1 MLRPAV
7 FLCGVALLLMTFATP
22 AWAARVID
30 IRMGQHP
37 DFSRVVF
44 ELDSPVGYKVERRA
58 PSDGRNELVVS
69 LNASAQARTLRRKL
83 KFIESLQVRSR
94 AGRSTVH
101 VRLRGE
107 DLKLKEMILANPPR
121 IVLDV
126 LDGKAVAARSAV
138 RARAERTERKVEKS
152 KKVVEK
158 VEKVEVEKVEKPVAK
173 VVRKPAEPAA
183 TRTSTR
189 ALPPAPKPVVEKAPV
204 PPAEPVTP
212 RAKPE
217 PEPEASKAEIAQPP
231 ASLPPGSD
239 DVPSGS
245 PQQLAMAQPPT
256 PPSGTA
262 ALVQPA
268 APGSTGGSLE
278 APRPA
283 PKPAARAR
291 PKPAPAEPAAMTAPS
306 GGGLFSMRNITIAG
320 VGVVLLGAAFVFVR
334 RRNQAEVVD
343 ASAFESPLGDE
354 VSFGSFDSEEGSDP
368 IIDAPPV
375 SEPSPAEEGAD
386 MESFSEDAGA
396 AVSAPGAG
404 PMGAQAAALGGAD
417 VARLVGDFER
427 RVAAMEARID
437 ELVEAKERLE
447 RQVAAQTEELRVQR
461 AAIARTQRAVRNMSR
476 PIDDSATEPAER
488 DPSRPEGPR
497 G

>member
-1 MLRPAV
+1 LSVVMQQGEPGRNRRLARSAVPSSGV
-7 FLCGVALLLMTFATP
+7 FLCGVASLLMLIATP
-22 AWAARVID
+22 AWSARIVD

-44 ELDSPVGYKVERRA
+44 ELDSPVGYKVERRS
-58 PSDGRNELVVS
+58 PSAGGSELIVS

-83 KFIESLQVRSR
+83 KFIESVEVRSR
-94 AGRSTVH
+94 AGRSTVY
-101 VRLRGE
+101 VRLRG
-107 DLKLKEMILANPPR
+107 DGLKLKEMILANPPR

-126 LDGKAVAARSAV
+126 LAGKATAARPV
-138 RARAERTERKVEKS
+138 ARAKVEKRS
-152 KKVVEK
+152 
-158 VEKVEVEKVEKPVAK
+158 
-173 VVRKPAEPAA
+173 KPATSKPKPADTKTQTA
-183 TRTSTR
+183 R
-189 ALPPAPKPVVEKAPV
+189 AKPPAPKPAAVKPPVTKTSVQPVVPV
-204 PPAEPVTP
+204 AEPAEPKARP
-212 RAKPE
+212 RPKSETSTAQ
-217 PEPEASKAEIAQPP
+217 SAQPP
-231 ASLPPGSD
+231 ASMSPSGA
-239 DVPSGS
+239 DVPSAD
-245 PQQLAMAQPPT
+245 PQRLAMARPPA
-256 PPSGTA
+256 PPIGPADSAKASMPVARASA
-262 ALVQPA
+262 AEL
-268 APGSTGGSLE
+268 L
-278 APRPA
+278 RHA

-291 PKPAPAEPAAMTAPS
+291 PQPVPSEPAAVVAPA
-306 GGGLFSMRNITIAG
+306 GGGLFGMSNITLAGAG
-320 VGVVLLGAAFVFVR
+320 VLFVVLLGAAFMFVR
-334 RRNQAEVVD
+334 RRNEAQIVD
-343 ASAFESPLGDE
+343 ASAFGNPLGED
-354 VSFGSFDSEEGSDP
+354 DP

-375 SEPSPAEEGAD
+375 SDTSPAEEGVE
-386 MESFSEDAGA
+386 MESVSEDTSTLMN
-396 AVSAPGAG
+396 SAPGGA